1 MEKNNNFEYLII
13 VTLVVVVA
21 ILSLVFMTQLNY
33 MADNNNQGNPVGY
46 IIGND
51 GTSGIGGTVVRSTA
65 PAVVAYP
72 DDYVSD
78 DSSSEDVARR

>member
-1 MEKNNNFEYLII
+1 MEKQNNNFEYLIV

-33 MADNNNQGNPVGY
+33 MSDNHNQGSPVGY

-51 GTSGIGGTVVRSTA
+51 GDVGKTVLRETA
-65 PAVVAYP
+65 PVAVIEVPEGYISEETS
-72 DDYVSD
+72 V
-78 DSSSEDVARR
+78 DSSDRK